1 MRAFEAA
8 IRPRAGAGTNR
19 DVNTDSIS
27 SPGEAR
33 PTAEGAGR
41 ELDRQIERRIS
52 AGRLDLP
59 MLPQVAS
66 EVIAGGLDDSTDIQA
81 LAGLL
86 NRDQALAG
94 HVLRVANSP
103 IYAGGA
109 RIQTIQQALVRI
121 GFSQLREIV
130 VAVALRTRVFNQA
143 GQQELLSA
151 LWTHSVVA
159 AAYAREVA
167 RALRANVESAFLCG
181 LLHDVGKPVVLGV
194 ALDLAKDAGVK
205 LGRARLEE
213 TLVAYHTLAGQRLAA
228 HWCLPDATAEAIAK
242 HHDFVAATQHAQTV
256 QITCLANVLAH
267 WALDTDE
274 PATDDPEVQGHPVCA
289 ALNLYPEDVRAL
301 MEKRAAVLKVME
313 ALGS

>member
-1 MRAFEAA
+1 VNVDSL
-8 IRPRAGAGTNR
+8 PR
-19 DVNTDSIS
+19 
-27 SPGEAR
+27 PGEPRSA
-33 PTAEGAGR
+33 AVDD
-41 ELDRQIERRIS
+41 LDRQVERRIA

-66 EVIAGGLDDSTDIQA
+66 EVIAGGLDDSTDIQH

-130 VAVALRTRVFNQA
+130 VAVALRTRVFSGA
-143 GQQELLSA
+143 GHQDLLGA
-151 LWTHSVVA
+151 LWTHSVAA

-167 RALRANVESAFLCG
+167 RALRTNVESAFLCG
-181 LLHDVGKPVVLGV
+181 LLHDVGKPVVLSL
-194 ALDLAKDAGVK
+194 ALDLAKEAGLK
-205 LGRARLEE
+205 LSRGRLEPI
-213 TLVAYHTLAGQRLAA
+213 LAIHHTHAGQRLAE
-228 HWCLPDATAEAIAK
+228 HWVLPDATAQAVAR
-242 HHDFVAATQHAQTV
+242 HHDFESATQHAQTV
-256 QITCLANVLAH
+256 QIACLADVLAH
-267 WALDTDE
+267 WALGTGE
-274 PATDDPEVQGHPVCA
+274 PAIDEEEVQAHPVCA
-289 ALNLYPEDVRAL
+289 ALNLYPEDVLAL
-301 MEKRAAVLKVME
+301 MQRRDAVLSIME